1 MENYFN
7 IYLERFVIAKDLFKK
22 LYSKNNAINKSN
34 INYISEKFIK
44 INNILLGKEVFKK
57 NPDLFERIV
66 NLQNNILNI
75 LLKDIIDIKK
85 DNLDFI
91 KENIKQIN
99 FIIKNYI

>member
-7 IYLERFVIAKDLFKK
+7 IYLERFVIEKDLFKK

-44 INNILLGKEVFKK
+44 INNILLEKDVFKK

-75 LLKDIIDIKK
+75 LLKDIIDIKE
-85 DNLDFI
+85 DNLNFI
-91 KENIKQIN
+91 KENIKEIN